1 MTTERELA
9 DEQDEFESE
18 VPTPATDEVGAENVI
33 DEFVEYF
40 NARDLD
46 AIEGMLS
53 GDVDVEFLKVAGSV
67 SALEAMEDFFVREP
81 LVLAT
86 RGERGVDPV
95 VGLWQPQIGD
105 KDTDDGKD
113 DRGEYVCIGYLLF
126 ECSDEDEP
134 LITRVEYV
142 EELDG
147 DVLVEEPDDAVEIID
162 WEIVD
167 D

>member
-1 MTTERELA
+1 MTTEQDLTEA
-9 DEQDEFESE
+9 DDEYEAE
-18 VPTPATDEVGAENVI
+18 APTPATDDVGAENVI

-46 AIEGMLS
+46 ALESMLA
-53 GDVDVEFLKVAGSV
+53 GDVDAEFLKVAGSI

-86 RGERGVDPV
+86 RGERGVDPI
-95 VGLWQPQIGD
+95 VGLWQPKVGD

-113 DRGEYVCIGYLLF
+113 DTGEYVSIGYLLF
-126 ECSDEDEP
+126 ECSEDDEP
-134 LITRVEYV
+134 LITRIEYV

-147 DVLVEEPDDAVEIID
+147 DVLVEEPDDPVEILD
-162 WEIVD
+162 WEIAED
-167 D
+167 

>member
-1 MTTERELA
+1 
-9 DEQDEFESE
+9 
-18 VPTPATDEVGAENVI
+18 
-33 DEFVEYF
+33 
-40 NARDLD
+40 
-46 AIEGMLS
+46 
-53 GDVDVEFLKVAGSV
+53 
-67 SALEAMEDFFVREP
+67 MEDFFVREP

-167 D
+167 DWPPAPVPEGACRSAAYGRPVPAFTTTEVVVSSTVMMVRSGVAVIHVVVRKSSLSSRSAGSSCESA